1 MIFVSIR
8 ADARPDKRD
17 DFLSG
22 VVRYSRQVRDEPGNL
37 DFRCFESVEEP
48 NRFAILASY
57 RDQAAGEAHVGS
69 EHAQWFF
76 GWLPAVVSRVPTIVF
91 QDIGDITWTE
101 MGEVLDR
108 MS

>member
-8 ADARPDKRD
+8 AEARPDKRD

-22 VVRYSRQVRDEPGNL
+22 IVRYSRQVRDEPGNL

-48 NRFAILASY
+48 NRFTILASY
-57 RDQAAGEAHVGS
+57 KDPSAGEAHVGS

-76 GWLPAVVSRVPTIVF
+76 GWLPSVLAEQPRIVYREL
-91 QDIGDITWTE
+91 DGDGWAP
-101 MGEVLDR
+101 MGEVK
-108 MS
+108 MG

>member
-8 ADARPDKRD
+8 AAARPDKRD

-22 VVRYSRQVRDEPGNL
+22 IVRYSRQVRDEPGNL

-57 RDQAAGEAHVGS
+57 ADPAAGEAHVTS
-69 EHAQWFF
+69 EHARWFF
-76 GWLPAVVSRVPTIVF
+76 GWLPSVLAAQPAIVYRELE
-91 QDIGDITWTE
+91 GDGWAP
-101 MGEVLDR
+101 MGEVTMD
-108 MS
+108 

>member
-8 ADARPDKRD
+8 AEARPDKRD

-22 VVRYSRQVRDEPGNL
+22 IVRYSRQVRDEPGNL

-48 NRFAILASY
+48 NRFTILASY
-57 RDQAAGEAHVGS
+57 ADPDAGAAHVGS

-76 GWLPAVVSRVPTIVF
+76 GWLPSVLAEQPTIVYREL
-91 QDIGDITWTE
+91 DGDGWAP
-101 MGEVLDR
+101 MGEVKMD
-108 MS
+108 